1 MEFSSKARGE
11 LLKKITKLAGFKRPE
26 VMVEPDPYLDAGAEG
41 LENEFRIY
49 AVDPCLGVPE
59 RHIGFLAF
67 HFPASDVA
75 VMGGEP
81 YLAILDMLFPLN
93 YTEARILSIMK
104 QIHEQALKYKASI
117 ITGHTGRYAA
127 IKEPVISC
135 TIVGKAKK
143 LLIPNNVSKGDVI
156 IASGWVGG
164 ELLYALSNFRPELL
178 RKEFGDEC
186 VSNWMDF
193 YEKMTVVDAALA
205 LSKTDLVKAM
215 KDGAEGGL
223 VRVMNDIASA
233 AKLGFLIDFEEIPI
247 PDEVLA
253 LSKELNFDPIS
264 TSSSGLLIAVVKKG
278 LEESVLG
285 LLSSLGLNH
294 SIIGEMLDQHE
305 GRRIRKKGKTTSFPP
320 SAEDPYSRLIS

>member
-1 MEFSSKARGE
+1 MEFSGKARGE
-11 LLKKITKLAGFKRPE
+11 LLKKITKLTGFKRPE

-59 RHIGFLAF
+59 RHLGFLAF
-67 HFPASDVA
+67 HFPASDIT

-81 YLAILDMLFPLN
+81 YLVILDMLFPLN
-93 YTEARILSIMK
+93 YIEARILSIMK

-135 TIVGKAKK
+135 TIVGRAKK

-156 IASGWVGG
+156 IASGWIGG
-164 ELLYALSNFRPELL
+164 ELLYALSNFRPEFL

-186 VSNWMDF
+186 VKNWMNF

-205 LSKTDLVKAM
+205 LSKTELVKVM

-223 VRVMNDIASA
+223 VRVMNDLASA
-233 AKLGFLIDFEEIPI
+233 AKLGFCIDLEEVPI
-247 PDEVLA
+247 PEEVLV
-253 LSKELNFDPIS
+253 LSKKFIFDPLS
-264 TSSSGLLIAVVKKG
+264 ASSSGLLIAVAKKDA
-278 LEESVLG
+278 EDEVVN
-285 LLSSLGLNH
+285 LLSSLGLNPT
-294 SIIGEMLDQHE
+294 IIGEMLGRDE
-305 GRRIRKKGKTTSFPP
+305 GRYMRQKGKLVPFPLF
-320 SAEDPYSRLIS
+320 AEDPYSKLIS